1 METHK
6 FNTDGSH
13 HLQKLK
19 YKTSQKVTQ
28 NADKGKQSQPMPLQQ
43 RAALCR
49 QSNPNAYSTVQL
61 STNTTTE
68 LSLSEVS

>member
-6 FNTDGSH
+6 FNTDGSQ

-28 NADKGKQSQPMPLQQ
+28 NADKGK
-43 RAALCR
+43 
-49 QSNPNAYSTVQL
+49 
-61 STNTTTE
+61 
-68 LSLSEVS
+68 